1 MLVIFS
7 PHAWAEFRQL
17 QTEAPELALKLGLLI
32 DDIRRHPF
40 QGLGK
45 PEPLRHDLKGWW
57 SRRIMSKNRLVYR
70 VVGSGSEQ
78 RVEIALCRYHYG

>member
-17 QTEAPELALKLGLLI
+17 QTEFPELALKLGILI

-45 PEPLRHDLKGWW
+45 PEPLRHDLKGFW
-57 SRRIMSKNRLVYR
+57 SRRITGAQRLVYR
-70 VVGSGSEQ
+70 VTGSGAAQ
-78 RVEIALCRYHYG
+78 CLEIAQCRYHCG